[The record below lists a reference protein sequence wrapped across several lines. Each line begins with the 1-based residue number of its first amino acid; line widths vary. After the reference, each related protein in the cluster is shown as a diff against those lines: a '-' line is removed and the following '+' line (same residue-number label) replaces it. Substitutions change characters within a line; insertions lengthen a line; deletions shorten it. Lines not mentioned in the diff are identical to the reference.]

1 MGNTFEEQKQ
11 QFVQNYNQ
19 ARTIMEILGDEV
31 RQEILLV
38 LIETGGNGGIR
49 VGDIQKRSHISR
61 SAVSHTFD
69 FKYTTDKE
77 ATVNF
82 THTFTNE
89 RVDATIKLVK
99 KDEETGETPQGDAT
113 LEGAVYGLFARED
126 IQHPDGKTGV
136 IYKAV
141 I

>member
-1 MGNTFEEQKQ
+1 MGNTFKEQKR
-11 QFVQNYNQ
+11 QFIQNYNQ
-19 ARTIMEILGDEV
+19 ARPIMAILGDEV
-31 RQEILLV
+31 CQEILLV

-99 KDEETGETPQGDAT
+99 KDAETGETPQGDAT
-113 LEGAVYGLFARED
+113 LEGAVNGLFARKD